1 MQTAENR
8 PAERLKY
15 THGKGYV
22 LYTRKREEKTFFMK
36 KIAICGDF
44 LGKKIT
50 GIQRVAYET
59 VSELDKLVAK
69 GSVVLV
75 IPKNVKERPEYE
87 NIEVVAIHSDNGNR
101 HFWIQW
107 WFALYIIKNRMT
119 ALTFCNEVPILK
131 PGIAYLHDI
140 YYKLYPEIYRT
151 AGEKL
156 TRMFVL
162 MLYRSITRRAKYVIT
177 DSETSKKEIIQE
189 YNISKNRIDVIGGG
203 WQHILRIQPDCSV
216 FERTDKIPA
225 GEYYFT
231 LGSITERKNIKWIFQ
246 YAKKHRNEIFVCSGK
261 APRDKLDIPENVK
274 YLGYVSD
281 EQMMALYSDC
291 KAFIFPSLYEGFG
304 LPPLEAMAAGARVI
318 VSNASCLPEIYG
330 HSVCY
335 IDPYNTDVELS
346 ELLALQKNNVQ
357 FKEDILNRYS
367 WEKSA
372 ERLHKIMKMI
382 AEE

>member
-189 YNISKNRIDVIGGG
+189 FFLHFCLIGNDGYKRLRQDYFRGLQCNGEGHCGG
-203 WQHILRIQPDCSV
+203 DIW
-216 FERTDKIPA
+216 
-225 GEYYFT
+225 EY
-231 LGSITERKNIKWIFQ
+231 IKGNLEQI
-246 YAKKHRNEIFVCSGK
+246 
-261 APRDKLDIPENVK
+261 K
-274 YLGYVSD
+274 Y
-281 EQMMALYSDC
+281 
-291 KAFIFPSLYEGFG
+291 
-304 LPPLEAMAAGARVI
+304 
-318 VSNASCLPEIYG
+318 
-330 HSVCY
+330 
-335 IDPYNTDVELS
+335 
-346 ELLALQKNNVQ
+346 
-357 FKEDILNRYS
+357 
-367 WEKSA
+367 
-372 ERLHKIMKMI
+372 
-382 AEE
+382 